1 MKNSEYWKLRAEQ
14 AEKEMHE
21 KSEKKGTSAVL
32 KAQFLN
38 LVKSSLEQ
46 LT

>member
-21 KSEKKGTSAVL
+21 KSEKKE
-32 KAQFLN
+32 N
-38 LVKSSLEQ
+38 EI
-46 LT
+46 